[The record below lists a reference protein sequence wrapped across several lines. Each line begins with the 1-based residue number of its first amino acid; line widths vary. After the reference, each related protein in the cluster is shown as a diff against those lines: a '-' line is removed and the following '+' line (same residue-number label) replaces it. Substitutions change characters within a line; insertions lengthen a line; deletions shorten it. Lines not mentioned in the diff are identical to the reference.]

1 MRTARR
7 IRRIRNATI
16 HYLMAENVTSLARFV
31 QIEERDGMYYV
42 LRLDDSGKCIAD
54 TAHASQSEAVAQV
67 EFEYELEAAE
77 DKLT

>member
-1 MRTARR
+1 
-7 IRRIRNATI
+7 
-16 HYLMAENVTSLARFV
+16 
-31 QIEERDGMYYV
+31 MYYV